1 MNPDI
6 AILTDNVA
14 LHLVCDVFHFERLE
28 SQSFESLSAVAE
40 EVLLFVNLQDVSM
53 DAYAYESLCILS
65 T

>member
-6 AILTDNVA
+6 TILTNNVA

-40 EVLLFVNLQDVSM
+40 EVLLFVNLQDV
-53 DAYAYESLCILS
+53 
-65 T
+65 